1 MFGFTGFYLGSP
13 TDLLASYREVFSLF
27 DKDSSGTISSSE
39 LATVMRSFGQ
49 KATESE
55 IAYIM
60 NRIDIDHNG
69 SIDFEEFV
77 NLMCRPELSPIAG
90 QGKQLGE
97 VGVDNGPSSWEEEE
111 DAELW
116 EAFRVFDKDG
126 NGNIS
131 YDELSKVME
140 SLGGLFNSLVLG
152 VVPVSLTIH
161 FHRNRGEVI
170 SRGAEHDDRR
180 S

>member
-1 MFGFTGFYLGSP
+1 
-13 TDLLASYREVFSLF
+13 
-27 DKDSSGTISSSE
+27 
-39 LATVMRSFGQ
+39 MRSFGQ

-69 SIDFEEFV
+69 SIDFDEFV
-77 NLMCRPELSPIAG
+77 NLMCRPELSPTVG
-90 QGKQLGE
+90 QGKPLGDE
-97 VGVDNGPSSWEEEE
+97 AGDANHPSSWEEEE

-140 SLGGLFNSLVLG
+140 SLGGCSILG
-152 VVPVSLTIH
+152 VVSLC
-161 FHRNRGEVI
+161 RNR
-170 SRGAEHDDRR
+170 SFP